1 MYEGPA
7 VALMPHGPEGTM
19 IRLSLL
25 WDFMHFVALGPQKKG
40 GTTSDLYALPC
51 VRHRS
56 GAERFSSSK

>member
-25 WDFMHFVALGPQKKG
+25 WDFMHFVALGPQKKRR
-40 GTTSDLYALPC
+40 DN
-51 VRHRS
+51 VRLVRPPMCPPPQR
-56 GAERFSSSK
+56 G